1 MTAPGPPL
9 VVVPAYRPDAA
20 LPALVRDL
28 AALGLPDVLVVDDGS
43 GPAFA
48 AVFDALALRGVDV
61 LRHGSNRGKG
71 AALRT
76 AFAHALE
83 RDPGRDVVTADADG
97 QHTPAGVRAVAD
109 RLAAGDADVVVG
121 ERDLAGPGVPLRSR
135 VGNAL
140 SGAAFRTATGL
151 PVRDTQTGLRGFR
164 ADALTWLTGVSGDR
178 YEYEL
183 RVLLEASARGAVVAS
198 VPIETVYVDHNAS
211 SHFRPVRDSLTVT
224 APLLAFAASGL
235 LAFGVDAAALLA
247 LQSVTGSLALA
258 VVGARVLSAVVNFG
272 VNRAVVFGRATTR
285 ATGRAAPVRESAA
298 RYAALALLLLAA
310 SYGMLDALH
319 GTLGVPLLV
328 AKVLTDAALFL
339 ASWTVQR
346 QVVFPPPG
354 PRPAPPAAPAAPDRA
369 GTARPSPRRA

>member
-1 MTAPGPPL
+1 MSATAPAI
-9 VVVPAYRPDAA
+9 VVVPAYLPDAT
-20 LPALVRDL
+20 LPDLVRDL
-28 AALGLPDVLVVDDGS
+28 AARGLPDVLVVDDGS
-43 GPAFA
+43 GPAHAATFA
-48 AVFDALALRGVDV
+48 ALARRGVEV
-61 LRHGSNRGKG
+61 LRHDDNRGKG

-76 AFAHALE
+76 AFAHVLE
-83 RDPGRDVVTADADG
+83 RHPGRDVVTSDADG

-121 ERDLAGPGVPLRSR
+121 ERDLASPGVPLRSR

-140 SGAAFRTATGL
+140 SGAAFRAATGL
-151 PVRDTQTGLRGFR
+151 AIRDSQTGLRAFR
-164 ADALTWLTGVSGDR
+164 AATLPWLLDVTGDR

-183 RVLLEASARGAVVAS
+183 RVLLEASSRGAVVAS

-211 SHFRPVRDSLTVT
+211 SHFRPVRDSLIVM

-235 LAFGVDAAALLA
+235 LAFGVDAGALLA
-247 LQSVTGSLALA
+247 LQAATGSLALA
-258 VVGARVLSAVVNFG
+258 VVGARVLSAAVNFG
-272 VNRAVVFGRATTR
+272 VNRALVFGRSRRPTS
-285 ATGRAAPVRESAA
+285 VRESAA

-346 QVVFPPPG
+346 QVVFPPTSGPLTPG
-354 PRPAPPAAPAAPDRA
+354 PPTSGGAL
-369 GTARPSPRRA
+369 TASAQWPQRRRKAVR